1 MSSRI
6 LFTGKTHT
14 TAGQNGAGRSADGF
28 LDIKLP
34 QPHPAAEDL
43 FGVAWSACYMGAIE
57 LAASRKKIA
66 LPPGLAVDA
75 QIDLHLDGME
85 FFLTARLDVTIPG
98 VDREVATELIQA
110 AHGICP
116 YSKATRGNI
125 TVETNLIDAK
135 VGAQGAA

>member
-1 MSSRI
+1 MSSKI

-14 TAGQNGAGRSADGF
+14 TNGGNGAGRSADGF

-57 LAASRKKIA
+57 VAASRKKIA

-75 QIDLHLDGME
+75 QIDLHLEGME
-85 FFLTARLDVTIPG
+85 FFLTARLDVTMPG

-125 TVETNLIDAK
+125 SVETNLLDSA
-135 VGAQGAA
+135 VGAHGAA